1 MKMEENKR
9 NSFTT
14 GRAGRMMTVGSDP
27 KLSICSG
34 LNFRGKSRDED
45 NDEEDNVPQPP
56 DGGWGWVVVFA
67 SFMCNL
73 ILDGI
78 AYTFGILLKPLVED
92 FDSDAG
98 TISWVGSLLCGVYM
112 LSGPIV
118 GGLVNKF
125 GCRPVCMVGAVLSWI
140 AFSVS
145 TLSVNVGMLMVT
157 YGVIGGFGFGLIY
170 LPAIVSVGFYFESK
184 RALATGISVCGS
196 GVGTFVFAP
205 LASFLLDAF
214 GWKTSN
220 LIFAAICL
228 LCVIFGAMMRPL
240 EEILEE
246 EEFEGNGELTME
258 LPDGTR
264 VPSSPAN
271 MSNRNSF
278 QGLPTIRS
286 VGTMPKIAENEAYE
300 DQEEEEEED
309 NDAYTKESPH
319 KKTSIRRNL
328 SVNSAVTSNKI
339 NRNFST
345 PHLRPIRTRQ
355 DSIKSTASNN
365 SLKSSS
371 SKIARPMSR
380 IDIFYTGS
388 IRNIDDEDFDD
399 IETVGLRPNRQSYVS
414 IGGIKGTKGSQGSQ
428 FFPRN
433 SLIDTGITESEE
445 KEEDSG
451 IVSVLKTMLNP
462 TILKDPKF
470 LLLGISNVFGFLGFY
485 VPFVYL
491 PSMASSHEGISKE
504 QAALLLSIIGI
515 SNTFGRIISGY
526 MSDFRWVD
534 SLFVVN
540 CSLILSSICVFIFPL
555 ITTFTGFVILGLLFG
570 LFIAAYISLTSIV
583 LVDVMGIENLTS
595 AFGLLTMFR
604 GAASIVGPPIAGAV
618 YEATNS
624 YSISFYLAG
633 GFLMAAG
640 VTSIFADIVRRRE
653 RTSGETVNKL
663 DKL

>member
-1 MKMEENKR
+1 MEEQKR
-9 NSFTT
+9 NGFSNNVPP
-14 GRAGRMMTVGSDP
+14 GRLMTVGSDA
-27 KLSICSG
+27 KLSVCSG
-34 LNFRGKSRDED
+34 LNFKSKSKDED
-45 NDEEDNVPQPP
+45 DGEEDIVPQPP
-56 DGGWGWVVVFA
+56 DGGWGWAVVFA

-78 AYTFGILLKPLVED
+78 AYTFGLLLKPLVDD
-92 FDSDAG
+92 FESDAS

-112 LSGPIV
+112 LSGPVV

-145 TLSVNVGMLMVT
+145 TLSVNVGMLMIT
-157 YGVIGGFGFGLIY
+157 YGIIGGFGFGLIY

-240 EEILEE
+240 EEIVDE
-246 EEFEGNGELTME
+246 EEFDGQLTIE
-258 LPDGTR
+258 LPDGTK
-264 VPSSPAN
+264 VPSSPAHLAK
-271 MSNRNSF
+271 RNSI
-278 QGLPTIRS
+278 QGLPSIRS
-286 VGTMPKIAENEAYE
+286 VGTMPKITEHETF
-300 DQEEEEEED
+300 EEEEKEEKSP
-309 NDAYTKESPH
+309 TKH
-319 KKTSIRRNL
+319 TKMKRNL
-328 SVNSAVTSNKI
+328 SVHVNATVSRDKI

-345 PHLRPIRTRQ
+345 PHLRPIQIRQ
-355 DSIKSTASNN
+355 DSMRSTESKD

-380 IDIFYTGS
+380 IDIFFSGS
-388 IRNIDDEDFDD
+388 IRQIDDEEFDD

-414 IGGIKGTKGSQGSQ
+414 IGGMKGCHGSQV
-428 FFPRN
+428 FPRN
-433 SLIDTGITESEE
+433 SLIDTSAVEQDE

-451 IVSVLKTMLNP
+451 IVSVLKNMLNP
-462 TILKDPKF
+462 SILKDPKF

-491 PSMASSHEGISKE
+491 PSMASSNEEISKE

-515 SNTFGRIISGY
+515 SNTLGRIISGY

-555 ITTFTGFVILGLLFG
+555 MTTFAGFVILGLLFG

-604 GAASIVGPPIAGAV
+604 GAASIVGPPTAGAV
-618 YEATNS
+618 YEATLS

-633 GFLMAAG
+633 GFLLAAG
-640 VTSIFADIVRRRE
+640 VTSILADIVRRRE
-653 RTSGETVNKL
+653 RAAGGPVDKT

>member
-1 MKMEENKR
+1 
-9 NSFTT
+9 
-14 GRAGRMMTVGSDP
+14 MTVGSDP

-34 LNFRGKSRDED
+34 LNLHGGSKDED
-45 NDEEDNVPQPP
+45 DIEEENKVPKPP
-56 DGGWGWVVVFA
+56 DGGWGWMVVLA

-78 AYTFGILLKPLVED
+78 AYTFGILLKPLVQD

-125 GCRPVCMVGAVLSWI
+125 GCRPVCMVGAVLAWAAISM
-140 AFSVS
+140 S
-145 TLSVNVGMLMVT
+145 TLSVNVGMLMIT
-157 YGVIGGFGFGLIY
+157 YGIIGGFGFGLIY

-205 LASFLLDAF
+205 LASYLLDSF

-220 LIFAAICL
+220 MIFASICL
-228 LCVIFGAMMRPL
+228 LCIIFGAMMRPL
-240 EEILEE
+240 EEVVEE
-246 EEFEGNGELTME
+246 DAQGADELTLE
-258 LPDGTR
+258 LPDGTKF
-264 VPSSPAN
+264 PSSSLL
-271 MSNRNSF
+271 SNRSSL
-278 QGLPTIRS
+278 QGLPPIRS
-286 VGTMPKIAENEAYE
+286 VGTMPKIAENETYE
-300 DQEEEEEED
+300 SKNEMHND
-309 NDAYTKESPH
+309 NDTD
-319 KKTSIRRNL
+319 KTSSISPKKNAHLKRNL
-328 SVNSAVTSNKI
+328 SASNAIPSGKI

-345 PHLRPIRTRQ
+345 PHLRPMKIRE
-355 DSIKSTASNN
+355 DSLLSIGSNN

-371 SKIARPMSR
+371 SKMPRPMSR

-388 IRNIDDEDFDD
+388 IRNIDEEEFDD
-399 IETVGLRPNRQSYVS
+399 IETVGLKPNRQSYVS
-414 IGGIKGTKGSQGSQ
+414 IGGMKGIKGGGGSQV
-428 FFPRN
+428 FPRN
-433 SLIDTGITESEE
+433 SLLDTALTEPEEMEDDTGI
-445 KEEDSG
+445 
-451 IVSVLKTMLNP
+451 ISVLKTMLNP
-462 TILKDPKF
+462 ALLKDPKF

-491 PSMASSHEGISKE
+491 PSMASSQESISTD

-515 SNTFGRIISGY
+515 SNTLGRIISGY

-540 CSLILSSICVFIFPL
+540 CSLILSSVCVFIFPF
-555 ITTFTGFVILGLLFG
+555 ISTFPGFVVVGLLFG

-604 GAASIVGPPIAGAV
+604 GASSIIGPPIAGAV
-618 YEATNS
+618 YEATQS
-624 YSISFYLAG
+624 YNVSFFLAG

-640 VTSIFADIVRRRE
+640 FTSLLADIIRRRE
-653 RTSGETVNKL
+653 RKAGDLTNKL
-663 DKL
+663 DRL

>member
-1 MKMEENKR
+1 MEENKK
-9 NSFTT
+9 NGFANGQPS
-14 GRAGRMMTVGSDP
+14 RMMTVGSDP

-34 LNFRGKSRDED
+34 LNFKGKSRDED
-45 NDEEDNVPQPP
+45 NGDEENVPQPP

-78 AYTFGILLKPLVED
+78 AYTFGLLLKPLVDD
-92 FDSDAG
+92 FESDAS

-240 EEILEE
+240 EEIIEE
-246 EEFEGNGELTME
+246 EEFEGNGQLTME
-258 LPDGTR
+258 LPDGTK

-271 MSNRNSF
+271 LSNRNSF

-300 DQEEEEEED
+300 PNLEEED
-309 NDAYTKESPH
+309 EDEDHEPYVRESP
-319 KKTSIRRNL
+319 KKKANIRRNL
-328 SVNSAVTSNKI
+328 SVNSAVTSGKI

-345 PHLRPIRTRQ
+345 PHLRPIQARQ
-355 DSIKSTASNN
+355 DSMKSTGSIN

-388 IRNIDDEDFDD
+388 IRNIDDEELDD

-414 IGGIKGTKGSQGSQ
+414 IGGMKGSQGSQ
-428 FFPRN
+428 VFPRN
-433 SLIDTGITESEE
+433 SLIDTGIVESEE

-462 TILKDPKF
+462 TILKNPKF

-491 PSMASSHEGISKE
+491 PSMAASHEGISE
-504 QAALLLSIIGI
+504 DQAALLLSIIGI
-515 SNTFGRIISGY
+515 SNTIGRIISGY

-555 ITTFTGFVILGLLFG
+555 VTTFPSFVVLGLLFG

-640 VTSIFADIVRRRE
+640 LTSILADIVRRRE
-653 RTSGETVNKL
+653 RASGEPVNKT

>member
-1 MKMEENKR
+1 MEDNKR
-9 NSFTT
+9 NSFNN
-14 GRAGRMMTVGSDP
+14 GRPGRMMTVGSDP
-27 KLSICSG
+27 KLSICSD
-34 LNFRGKSRDED
+34 LNIKGRMRDE
-45 NDEEDNVPQPP
+45 EEEEDDNVPLPP

-67 SFMCNL
+67 SFMCNM

-78 AYTFGILLKPLVED
+78 SYTFGILLKPLVED
-92 FDSDAG
+92 FHSDAG
-98 TISWVGSLLCGVYM
+98 TVSWVGSLLCGIYM

-125 GCRPVCMVGAVLSWI
+125 GCRPVCMVGAVVSWI

-157 YGVIGGFGFGLIY
+157 YGVIGGLGFGLIY

-196 GVGTFVFAP
+196 GVGAFVFAP
-205 LASFLLDAF
+205 LANFLLEEF

-220 LIFAAICL
+220 LIFAAVCL
-228 LCVIFGAMMRPL
+228 LCVIFGALMRPL
-240 EEILEE
+240 EEISKEELEVCD
-246 EEFEGNGELTME
+246 ELTME
-258 LPDGTR
+258 LPDGTK
-264 VPSSPAN
+264 VPASSAN
-271 MSNRNSF
+271 LSNRNSF
-278 QGLPTIRS
+278 QGLSTIRS

-300 DQEEEEEED
+300 PNLEEEEEEED
-309 NDAYTKESPH
+309 GNESQRERESP
-319 KKTSIRRNL
+319 KKNTSIRRNL
-328 SVNSAVTSNKI
+328 SVNLKAPNAKI

-345 PHLRPIRTRQ
+345 PHLRPIRVRQ
-355 DSIKSTASNN
+355 DSIKSTSSIN
-365 SLKSSS
+365 SLKSSC
-371 SKIARPMSR
+371 SKMARPMSR

-388 IRNIDDEDFDD
+388 IRNLDDEDDA
-399 IETVGLRPNRQSYVS
+399 ETVGLRPNRQSYVS
-414 IGGIKGTKGSQGSQ
+414 IGGMKGPKGSQGSQ
-428 FFPRN
+428 VFIPRN
-433 SLIDTGITESEE
+433 SLIDTAMAEKEE
-445 KEEDSG
+445 KEDDSG

-470 LLLGISNVFGFLGFY
+470 LLIGLSNLFGFLGFY

-491 PSMASSHEGISKE
+491 PSMASSHEGISSD

-515 SNTFGRIISGY
+515 SNTIGRIISGY
-526 MSDFRWVD
+526 MSDFAWVD

-540 CSLILSSICVFIFPL
+540 CSLILSSVCVFLFPL
-555 ITTFTGFVILGLLFG
+555 ITTFPGFVVLGLFFG

-618 YEATNS
+618 YESTQS

-633 GFLMAAG
+633 GFLLAAG
-640 VTSIFADIVRRRE
+640 LTSILADLVRRRE
-653 RTSGETVNKL
+653 RSVRESV
-663 DKL
+663 

>member
-1 MKMEENKR
+1 MEVQKKNG
-9 NSFTT
+9 FLPP
-14 GRAGRMMTVGSDP
+14 GRMMTVGSDP

-34 LNFRGKSRDED
+34 LNFRGKSK
-45 NDEEDNVPQPP
+45 DEEDEEEVNVPQPP

-78 AYTFGILLKPLVED
+78 AYTFGLLLKPLVDD
-92 FDSDAG
+92 FESDAS

-125 GCRPVCMVGAVLSWI
+125 GCRPVCMLGAVLSWI

-157 YGVIGGFGFGLIY
+157 YGIIGGFGFGLIY

-220 LIFAAICL
+220 LIFAAVCL

-240 EEILEE
+240 EEIVEE
-246 EEFEGNGELTME
+246 EEYEGQLTME
-258 LPDGTR
+258 LPDGTK

-271 MSNRNSF
+271 LAKRNSI
-278 QGLPTIRS
+278 QGLPSIRS

-300 DQEEEEEED
+300 PHLEEGDIEEE
-309 NDAYTKESPH
+309 NYIKESPK
-319 KKTSIRRNL
+319 KKTNIKRNL
-328 SVNSAVTSNKI
+328 SVNSTVTNGKI

-345 PHLRPIRTRQ
+345 PHLRPIQTRQ
-355 DSIKSTASNN
+355 DSMRSTGSTN
-365 SLKSSS
+365 SLRASST
-371 SKIARPMSR
+371 KIARPMSR

-414 IGGIKGTKGSQGSQ
+414 IGGMKGSQGSQ
-428 FFPRN
+428 VFPRN
-433 SLIDTGITESEE
+433 SLIDTGVGEIEE
-445 KEEDSG
+445 KVEDSG
-451 IVSVLKTMLNP
+451 IVSVLRTMLNP

-491 PSMASSHEGISKE
+491 PSLASSHEAISTD

-515 SNTFGRIISGY
+515 SNTLGRIISGY
-526 MSDFRWVD
+526 MSDFCWVD

-540 CSLILSSICVFIFPL
+540 CSLVLSSICVFIFPL
-555 ITTFTGFVILGLLFG
+555 VTTFASFVILGLLFG

-604 GAASIVGPPIAGAV
+604 GAASIVGPPTAGAV
-618 YEATNS
+618 YEATHS

-633 GFLMAAG
+633 GFLLAAG
-640 VTSIFADIVRRRE
+640 VTSVLADIVRRSE
-653 RTSGETVNKL
+653 RAAGEPINKTE
-663 DKL
+663 KL

>member
-1 MKMEENKR
+1 MEEHKKNG
-9 NSFTT
+9 FTNLPP
-14 GRAGRMMTVGSDP
+14 GRMMTVGSDT

-34 LNFRGKSRDED
+34 LNFKSKSKDED
-45 NDEEDNVPQPP
+45 DCEDEAVPQPP

-78 AYTFGILLKPLVED
+78 AYTFGLLLKPLVDD
-92 FDSDAG
+92 FESDAS

-145 TLSVNVGMLMVT
+145 TLSTNVGMLMIT
-157 YGVIGGFGFGLIY
+157 YGIIGGFGFGLIY

-228 LCVIFGAMMRPL
+228 LCVIFGALMRPL
-240 EEILEE
+240 EEIAEE
-246 EEFEGNGELTME
+246 EEFEGQLTME
-258 LPDGTR
+258 LPDGTK

-271 MSNRNSF
+271 LSKRNSI
-278 QGLPTIRS
+278 QGMPSIRS
-286 VGTMPKIAENEAYE
+286 VGTMPKITEYEALE
-300 DQEEEEEED
+300 PPIEEEEKEE
-309 NDAYTKESPH
+309 ESPT
-319 KKTSIRRNL
+319 KKAKIRRNL
-328 SVNSAVTSNKI
+328 SVHVNSTVKSDKL

-345 PHLRPIRTRQ
+345 PHLRPIQLRQ
-355 DSIKSTASNN
+355 ESMKSTESKD
-365 SLKSSS
+365 SLKSSC

-414 IGGIKGTKGSQGSQ
+414 IGGMKGSHSSQ
-428 FFPRN
+428 VFPRN
-433 SLIDTGITESEE
+433 SLLDTSAVEHEE
-445 KEEDSG
+445 KEADTG

-462 TILKDPKF
+462 SILKDPKF

-491 PSMASSHEGISKE
+491 PSMASSNESISNE

-515 SNTFGRIISGY
+515 SNTLGRIVSGY

-555 ITTFTGFVILGLLFG
+555 MTTFAGFVILGLLFG

-604 GAASIVGPPIAGAV
+604 GAASIVGPPTAGAV
-618 YEATNS
+618 YEATHS

-633 GFLMAAG
+633 GFLLAAG
-640 VTSIFADIVRRRE
+640 VTSILADIVRRRE
-653 RTSGETVNKL
+653 RAAGVPVIQT